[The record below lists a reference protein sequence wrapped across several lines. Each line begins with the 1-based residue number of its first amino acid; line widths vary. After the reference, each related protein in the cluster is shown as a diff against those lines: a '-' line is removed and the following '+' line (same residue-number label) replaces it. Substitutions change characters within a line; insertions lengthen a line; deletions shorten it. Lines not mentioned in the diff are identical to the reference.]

1 MAEHSVEKK
10 ILETVKK
17 QGIKMVLYRL
27 EPFVRQK
34 CLERSKYG
42 CTFAAKD

>member
-17 QGIKMVLYRL
+17 QGIKMVPYRM
-27 EPFVRQK
+27 EPFMR
-34 CLERSKYG
+34 
-42 CTFAAKD
+42 